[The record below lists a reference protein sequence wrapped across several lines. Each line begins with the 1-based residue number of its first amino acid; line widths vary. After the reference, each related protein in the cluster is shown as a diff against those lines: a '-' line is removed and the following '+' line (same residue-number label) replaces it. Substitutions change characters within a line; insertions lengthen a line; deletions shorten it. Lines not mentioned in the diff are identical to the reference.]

1 MRYTANYPIFK
12 PVTDL
17 AMSIQNNYVAIMAGG
32 IGSRFWPESRTS
44 YPKQFIDIL
53 GTGRSLIQWTYQ
65 RFKHICPQENI
76 YFITNQQYIQTLKD
90 QIPEV
95 RDENIISEPSRKNTA
110 PCAAYFAHKMMAL
123 NPKANIIMSPA
134 DHLIMDERAFE
145 RTAQEALDFVAHH
158 EALLTLGIKPTRP
171 DTGYGYIQYDV
182 EEELDKVY
190 RVKTFTEKPS
200 LELARTFLKS
210 GDFLWNSGIFVWN
223 VKTIMEALEKYL
235 PEMHDVFL
243 QAKDVYN
250 THKEFDKINGLYS
263 QCTNI
268 SIDYGIMEKAKN
280 VYVIP
285 SYFGWC
291 DLGTWESAYEN
302 SEKDY
307 LGNAVYGD
315 NVMVIDAS
323 ECMIKVPNDKL
334 LVVQGLEQFIV
345 IDTPDV
351 LLICERNREQ
361 QIKEYVAEV
370 KRNKGD
376 KYL

>member
-1 MRYTANYPIFK
+1 MNT
-12 PVTDL
+12 
-17 AMSIQNNYVAIMAGG
+17 QNNYVAIMAGG
-32 IGSRFWPESRTS
+32 IGSRFWPVSRTQ
-44 YPKQFIDIL
+44 YPKQFLDLL
-53 GTGRSLIQWTYQ
+53 GTGKSLIQWTYN
-65 RFKHICPQENI
+65 RFKHVCPQENI
-76 YFITNQQYIQTLKD
+76 YFITNQSYIATLKE
-90 QIPEV
+90 QIPELN
-95 RDENIISEPSRKNTA
+95 DANIISEPSRKNTA
-110 PCAAYFAHKMMAL
+110 ACAAYFAHKMMAL
-123 NPKANIIMSPA
+123 NPEANIIMSPA
-134 DHLIMDERAFE
+134 DHLIMDEHSFE
-145 RTAQEALDFVAHH
+145 RTTQEALTFVAQHN
-158 EALLTLGIKPTRP
+158 ALLTLGIKPTRP
-171 DTGYGYIQYDV
+171 DTGYGYIQYDA
-182 EEELDKVY
+182 EEELDNIY

-223 VKTIMEALEKYL
+223 VKTIMEALEKFM
-235 PEMHDVFL
+235 PEMHEVFT
-243 QAKDVYN
+243 QATPVYN
-250 THKEFDKINGLYS
+250 TPNEYEVIKELYA

-280 VYVIP
+280 VYVVP

-315 NVMVIDAS
+315 SVMVIDAS
-323 ECMIKVPNDKL
+323 ECMIKSPNGKL
-334 LVVQGLEQFIV
+334 VLVQGLEKFIV

-376 KYL
+376 KFL

>member
-1 MRYTANYPIFK
+1 
-12 PVTDL
+12 
-17 AMSIQNNYVAIMAGG
+17 MSIQNNYVAIMAGG
-32 IGSRFWPESRTS
+32 IGSRFWPVSRTA
-44 YPKQFIDIL
+44 YPKQFLDLL

-76 YFITNQQYIQTLKD
+76 YFITNQHYIGTLK
-90 QIPEV
+90 QQLPELK
-95 RDENIISEPSRKNTA
+95 DENIISEPSRKNTA
-110 PCAAYFAHKMMAL
+110 ACAAYFAHKMMAL

-145 RTAQEALDFVAHH
+145 RTVYDALDFVSHH
-158 EALLTLGIKPTRP
+158 DALLTLGIKPTRP
-171 DTGYGYIQYDV
+171 DTGYGYIQYDAD
-182 EEELDKVY
+182 EEIDQVY

-200 LELARTFLKS
+200 MDLARTFLKS

-223 VKTIMEALEKYL
+223 VQTIMHALEMHL
-235 PEMHDVFL
+235 TEMHEVFL
-243 QAKDVYN
+243 QAREVYN
-250 THKEFDKINGLYS
+250 TPREAAVINDLYA
-263 QCTNI
+263 QCTNT

-280 VYVIP
+280 VFVIP

-315 NVMVIDAS
+315 QVMIIDAS
-323 ECMIKVPNDKL
+323 ECMVKVPNGKL
-334 LVVQGLEQFIV
+334 VLLQGLEQFIV
-345 IDTPDV
+345 IDTQDV

-361 QIKEYVAEV
+361 QIKDYVAEV
-370 KRNKGD
+370 KRNKGER
-376 KYL
+376 YL

>member
-1 MRYTANYPIFK
+1 
-12 PVTDL
+12 
-17 AMSIQNNYVAIMAGG
+17 MSVHLNVLRRMH
-32 IGSRFWPESRTS
+32 W
-44 YPKQFIDIL
+44 IL
-53 GTGRSLIQWTYQ
+53 YQ
-65 RFKHICPQENI
+65 
-76 YFITNQQYIQTLKD
+76 
-90 QIPEV
+90 
-95 RDENIISEPSRKNTA
+95 KN
-110 PCAAYFAHKMMAL
+110 
-123 NPKANIIMSPA
+123 
-134 DHLIMDERAFE
+134 D
-145 RTAQEALDFVAHH
+145 
-158 EALLTLGIKPTRP
+158 ALLTLGIKPTRP

-200 LELARTFLKS
+200 LDLARTFLKS

-223 VKTIMEALEKYL
+223 VKTIMDALEKYL
-235 PEMHDVFL
+235 PELNEVFA

-250 THKEFDKINGLYS
+250 TPNETALVNDLYP
-263 QCTNI
+263 QCTNV
-268 SIDYGIMEKAKN
+268 SIDYGFMEKAKN

-307 LGNAVYGD
+307 LGNAVYGE
-315 NVMVIDAS
+315 NVMVIDSS
-323 ECMIKVPNDKL
+323 ECMVKADDKK
-334 LVVQGLEQFIV
+334 LVVLQGLEQFIV

-351 LLICERNREQ
+351 LLVCERNREQ

-376 KYL
+376 KFL

>member
-1 MRYTANYPIFK
+1 
-12 PVTDL
+12 
-17 AMSIQNNYVAIMAGG
+17 MAGG
-32 IGSRFWPESRTS
+32 IGSRFWPISRTS

-53 GTGRSLIQWTYQ
+53 GTGKSLIQWTYQ

-76 YFITNQQYIQTLKD
+76 YFITNQSYIETLKE

-95 RDENIISEPSRKNTA
+95 NDANIISEPSRKNTA

-123 NPKANIIMSPA
+123 NPDANIIMSPA
-134 DHLIMDERAFE
+134 DHLIVDERAFE
-145 RTAQEALDFVAHH
+145 QTAADALEFVSKND
-158 EALLTLGIKPTRP
+158 ALLTLGIKPTRP
-171 DTGYGYIQYDV
+171 DTGYGYIQYNEDDSI
-182 EEELDKVY
+182 DKVY

-223 VKTIMEALEKYL
+223 VKTIMNALETFM

-243 QAKDVYN
+243 QAKDAYN
-250 THKEFDKINGLYS
+250 TPSEFTILSGLYS

-302 SEKDY
+302 SDKDY
-307 LGNAVYGD
+307 LGNAVHGD
-315 NVMVIDAS
+315 NVMIIDAS
-323 ECMIKVPNDKL
+323 ECMIKAPKDKL
-334 LVVQGLEQFIV
+334 VVAQGLENFIIV
-345 IDTPDV
+345 DTEDV

-376 KYL
+376 KFL

>member
-1 MRYTANYPIFK
+1 
-12 PVTDL
+12 
-17 AMSIQNNYVAIMAGG
+17 MSNNKDNYVAIMAGG
-32 IGSRFWPESRTS
+32 IGSRFWPISRTS

-53 GTGRSLIQWTYQ
+53 GTGKSLIQWTYH
-65 RFKHICPQENI
+65 RFKNICPPENI
-76 YFITNQQYIQTLKD
+76 YFITNQSYIDTLKE

-95 RDENIISEPSRKNTA
+95 SDANIISEPSRKNTA
-110 PCAAYFAHKMMAL
+110 PCAAYFAHKMMSL
-123 NPKANIIMSPA
+123 NPNANIIMSPA

-145 RTAQEALDFVAHH
+145 NTAKEALDFVSKHD
-158 EALLTLGIKPTRP
+158 ALLTLGIKPTRP
-171 DTGYGYIQYDV
+171 DTGYGYIQYD
-182 EEELDKVY
+182 EQEELDKVY

-223 VKTIMEALEKYL
+223 VKTIMKGLEKFL
-235 PEMHDVFL
+235 PEMNEVFS
-243 QAKDVYN
+243 QATEAYN
-250 THKEFDKINGLYS
+250 TQSEFDVINTLYS

-315 NVMVIDAS
+315 NVMIVDAS
-323 ECMIKVPNDKL
+323 ECMIKTPKDKL
-334 LVVQGLEQFIV
+334 IVVQGLEQFIV
-345 IDTPDV
+345 VDTDDV

-376 KYL
+376 KFL

>member
-1 MRYTANYPIFK
+1 MN
-12 PVTDL
+12 
-17 AMSIQNNYVAIMAGG
+17 IQNNYVAIMAGG
-32 IGSRFWPESRTS
+32 IGSRFWPVSRTRL
-44 YPKQFIDIL
+44 PKQFLDLL
-53 GTGRSLIQWTYQ
+53 GTGRSLIQWTYH
-65 RFKHICPQENI
+65 RFLQICPKENI
-76 YFITNQQYIQTLKD
+76 YFITNQHYIATLKQ
-90 QIPEV
+90 QIP
-95 RDENIISEPSRKNTA
+95 DISDDNIISEPSRKNTA

-123 NPKANIIMSPA
+123 NPNANIIMSPA

-145 RTAQEALDFVAHH
+145 RTAQDALDFAANQD
-158 EALLTLGIKPTRP
+158 ALLTLGIKPTRP

-182 EEELDKVY
+182 EEELDRAYK
-190 RVKTFTEKPS
+190 VKTFTEKPS

-223 VKTIMEALEKYL
+223 VKTIMDALEKYL
-235 PEMHDVFL
+235 PEMHEVFQ
-243 QAKDVYN
+243 QATDVYN
-250 THKEFDKINGLYS
+250 TPREHEVINELYS

-307 LGNAVYGD
+307 LGNAVHGD

-323 ECMIKVPNDKL
+323 ECMVKASNEKL
-334 LVVQGLEQFIV
+334 IVLQGLEKFIV

-351 LLICERNREQ
+351 LLICERTREQ

-370 KRNKGD
+370 KRNKGER
-376 KYL
+376 YL